1 MAFTGLVFFLKP
13 DVLLGKDLVLTS
25 LLGRIAFL
33 FAVALLFHDNGY
45 GNFWVP
51 PLPGSMRV
59 FWHHI
64 VGWKHSSKNRLG
76 LTSTEIN

>member
-13 DVLLGKDLVLTS
+13 DVLLGKDLMLTR
-25 LLGRIAFL
+25 LFGR
-33 FAVALLFHDNGY
+33 VALLFAFAFLFHVNGY
-45 GNFWVP
+45 GNLGS
-51 PLPGSMRV
+51 PLRGSMRV

-76 LTSTEIN
+76 FTNTGVN